1 VEAQFL
7 SGKIIIVIGGLG
19 LLGRQFVN
27 GILEY
32 GGSAVVADV
41 DKSKFELFSAS
52 VDSEYQKKLDYLD
65 IDITCE
71 NSINQVIE
79 RINFKNGKIDAVVNT
94 AYPKSQAY
102 GSSLESVTYP
112 DFCKNLNLNIGGY
125 FLVLKCF
132 SQFFKNQG
140 NGNIIS
146 LASIYGVI
154 SPRFD
159 VYEGLPMTMPVE
171 YAAIKSALIH
181 LNKYFMRY
189 YEGAGIRFNC
199 ISPGGVLDG
208 QNQQFLD
215 RYNKYAHS
223 KGMLDTNDVV
233 GTLIYLLSDLSKFVN
248 GQNIIVDDG
257 WSV

>member
-1 VEAQFL
+1 METQFL
-7 SGKIIIVIGGLG
+7 NEKIIIVVGGLG
-19 LLGRQFVN
+19 LLGREFVN
-27 GILEY
+27 GILEN
-32 GGSAVVADV
+32 GGCAVVADV
-41 DKSKFELFSAS
+41 DRSKFDLFSTTVNSA
-52 VDSEYQKKLDYLD
+52 YQKKLDYLK

-79 RINFKNGKIDAVVNT
+79 TVNSKNGKIDAVVNT
-94 AYPKSQAY
+94 AYPKSRAY
-102 GSSLESVTYP
+102 GSSLETVTYL
-112 DFCKNLNLNIGGY
+112 DFCENLNLNIGGY

-132 SQFFKNQG
+132 SQFFKTQG

-146 LASIYGVI
+146 LASVYGVI

-159 VYEGLPMTMPVE
+159 VYEGLSMTMPVE
-171 YAAIKSALIH
+171 YSAIKSALIH
-181 LNKYFMRY
+181 LNKYFMRH

-208 QNQQFLD
+208 QDQKFLD
-215 RYNKYAHS
+215 RYNKYAYS
-223 KGMLDTNDVV
+223 KGMLDASDVV
-233 GTLIYLLSDLSKFVN
+233 GTLIYLLSDFSKFVN